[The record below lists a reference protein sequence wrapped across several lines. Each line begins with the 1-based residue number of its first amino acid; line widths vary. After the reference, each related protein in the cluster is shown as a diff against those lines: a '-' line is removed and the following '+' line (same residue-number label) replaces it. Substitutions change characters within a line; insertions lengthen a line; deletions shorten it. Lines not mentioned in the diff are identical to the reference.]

1 MTLTYLDRHAATEDV
16 VSALRRDGAVAVNEL
31 VWPDIIDAVTAEL
44 RPKLD
49 PTLKPTGSD

>member
-31 VWPDIIDAVTAEL
+31 VWPDIVDAVTAEL

-49 PTLKPTGSD
+49 PTLKPPGSD